1 MAFNVNKFISHFDGQ
16 EGFSKSSKFDVII
29 NVPSFLMGM
38 GTSEK
43 LSLQCEAA
51 ELPGYTL
58 NTIDNK
64 IFGAPTPLAG
74 TPSFGDVSLT
84 FICAGNLW
92 EKKFFD
98 AWLDNIIPKQTYLVN
113 YKMNYVTDIIIRQ
126 YSEFMPLDAYELT
139 RQEALRSDRT
149 QLGET
154 RPSLATVATMT
165 PTPEGARKPHVSY
178 ACTLLNAFPVTVNA
192 LNLNWGTDEI
202 HRLTVAFKFDR
213 WLPFKTNP
221 IESVEP
227 VQSAPNVGDNETG
240 SQGSLVNTPAGP
252 IRVRPATDAS
262 SGLLKTRPKTLQE
275 RNFDRYRG
283 FTG

>member
-1 MAFNVNKFISHFDGQ
+1 MAFNVNKFISHFDAQ
-16 EGFSKSSKFDVII
+16 DGFSKSSKFDVII

-38 GTSEK
+38 GTSEQ

-58 NTIDNK
+58 NTIENK

-98 AWLDNIIPKQTYLVN
+98 AWLNNIIPKQTYLVN

-126 YSEFMPLDAYELT
+126 YSEFMPIDKFELT
-139 RQEALRSDRT
+139 REEALRTDRT

-154 RPSLATVATMT
+154 RPTLATVATMT
-165 PTPEGARKPHVSY
+165 PMDPERFSKPVVTY
-178 ACTLLNAFPVTVNA
+178 ACTLINAFPVTVNA

-213 WLPFKTNP
+213 WLSLGTDPRIP
-221 IESVEP
+221 DISP

-240 SQGSLVNTPAGP
+240 SIGSVVNTPAGP
-252 IRVRPATDAS
+252 IRTQQ
-262 SGLLKTRPKTLQE
+262 KTPMSLME
-275 RNFDRYRG
+275 RNFARYRG

>member
-1 MAFNVNKFISHFDGQ
+1 MAFNVNKFISHFDAQ
-16 EGFSKSSKFDVII
+16 DGFSKSSKFDVLL

-38 GTSEK
+38 GTSEQ

-51 ELPGYTL
+51 ELPGYTI

-74 TPSFGDVSLT
+74 TPSFGDVTLT

-98 AWLDNIIPKQTYLVN
+98 AWINNIIPKQTYLVN
-113 YKMNYVTDIIIRQ
+113 YKMNYVTDIVIRQ
-126 YSEFMPLDAYELT
+126 YSEFMPMDIYDLT
-139 RQEALRSDRT
+139 REEALRTDKT

-154 RPSLATVATMT
+154 RPTLATVSTMT
-165 PTPEGARKPHVSY
+165 PMDPERYSKPHVTY
-178 ACTLLNAFPVTVNA
+178 ACTLINAFPVTVNA

-213 WLPFKTNP
+213 WLTLGTDARIPDV
-221 IESVEP
+221 SP

-240 SQGSLVNTPAGP
+240 SIGSVVNTPAGP
-252 IRVRPATDAS
+252 IRAQQQTPM
-262 SGLLKTRPKTLQE
+262 TLME
-275 RNFDRYRG
+275 RNFARYRG
-283 FTG
+283 FTA

>member
-1 MAFNVNKFISHFDGQ
+1 MAFNVNKFISHFDSQ
-16 EGFSKSSKFDVII
+16 EGFAKSSKFDVII
-29 NVPSFLMGM
+29 NVPSFLMEL

-43 LSLQCEAA
+43 LSLQCETA

-58 NTIDNK
+58 NTIENK
-64 IFGAPTPLAG
+64 IFGAPTPIAG
-74 TPSFGDVSLT
+74 TPAFGDVTLS

-126 YSEFMPLDAYELT
+126 YSEFMPIDQFELM
-139 RQEALRSDRT
+139 REEALRADKT

-154 RPSLATVATMT
+154 RPSLATVATRT
-165 PTPEGARKPHVSY
+165 PLDPERLNKPHVSY

-202 HRLTVAFKFDR
+202 HRLSVSFKFDR

-221 IESVEP
+221 IDSVEP

-240 SQGSLVNTPAGP
+240 SAGSLVNTPAGP
-252 IRVRPATDAS
+252 FRMRPTTDAS
-262 SGLLKTRPKTLQE
+262 SGLLKTKPTKTSTPQ
-275 RNFDRYRG
+275 YG
-283 FTG
+283 GKI

>member
-1 MAFNVNKFISHFDGQ
+1 MAFNVNQFISHFDSR
-16 EGFSKSSKFDVII
+16 EGFAKSSKFDVII
-29 NVPSFLMGM
+29 NVPSFLMSM
-38 GTSEK
+38 GTSEQ
-43 LSLQCEAA
+43 LSFQCEAA

-58 NTIDNK
+58 NTIENK

-74 TPSFGDVSLT
+74 TPTFGDVTLS

-126 YSEFMPLDAYELT
+126 YSEFMPIDQFELT
-139 RQEALRSDRT
+139 REEALRSDKT

-154 RPSLATVATMT
+154 RPTLATVATRT
-165 PTPEGARKPHVSY
+165 PMDPERLNKPHVSY

-202 HRLTVAFKFDR
+202 HRLSVSFKFDR

-221 IESVEP
+221 IDSVEP

-240 SQGSLVNTPAGP
+240 SAGSLVNTPAGP
-252 IRVRPATDAS
+252 FRVRPTTDAS
-262 SGLLKTRPKTLQE
+262 SGLLKTKPTKTSTPQ
-275 RNFDRYRG
+275 YG
-283 FTG
+283 GKI

>member
-1 MAFNVNKFISHFDGQ
+1 MAFNVNQFISHFDSR
-16 EGFSKSSKFDVII
+16 EGFAKSSKFDVII
-29 NVPSFLMGM
+29 NVPSFLMNM
-38 GTSEK
+38 GTSEQ
-43 LSLQCEAA
+43 LSLQCESA

-74 TPSFGDVSLT
+74 TPSFGDVTLS

-98 AWLDNIIPKQTYLVN
+98 TWLDNIIPKQTYLVN

-126 YSEFMPLDAYELT
+126 YSEFMPIDESELT
-139 RQEALRSDRT
+139 REEALRADKT

-154 RPSLATVATMT
+154 RPTLATVATRT
-165 PTPEGARKPHVSY
+165 PM
-178 ACTLLNAFPVTVNA
+178 
-192 LNLNWGTDEI
+192 D
-202 HRLTVAFKFDR
+202 FDR

-221 IESVEP
+221 IDSVEP

-240 SQGSLVNTPAGP
+240 SAGSLVNTPAGP
-252 IRVRPATDAS
+252 VRVRPSTDAS
-262 SGLLKTRPKTLQE
+262 SGVLKTRPSVTSSPQYGG
-275 RNFDRYRG
+275 RI
-283 FTG
+283 

>member
-1 MAFNVNKFISHFDGQ
+1 MAFNVNKFISHFDAQ
-16 EGFSKSSKFDVII
+16 DGFSKSSKFDVLL
-29 NVPSFLMGM
+29 NVPASLMNM
-38 GTSEK
+38 GTSEQ

-98 AWLDNIIPKQTYLVN
+98 AWLNNIIPKQTYLVN
-113 YKMNYVTDIIIRQ
+113 YKMNYVTDIVIRQ
-126 YSEFMPLDAYELT
+126 YSEFMPLDSEKNN
-139 RQEALRSDRT
+139 
-149 QLGET
+149 
-154 RPSLATVATMT
+154 
-165 PTPEGARKPHVSY
+165 KPHVTY
-178 ACTLLNAFPVTVNA
+178 ACTLINAFPVTVNA

-202 HRLTVAFKFDR
+202 HRLIVAFKFDR
-213 WLPFKTNP
+213 WLTLGTDARIPDV
-221 IESVEP
+221 SP

-240 SQGSLVNTPAGP
+240 SIGSVVNTPAGP
-252 IRVRPATDAS
+252 IRTQQQTPMALT
-262 SGLLKTRPKTLQE
+262 E
-275 RNFDRYRG
+275 RNFARYRG
-283 FTG
+283 FTA